1 MKNIKR
7 ILFVCLGNTA
17 RSPVAEHLA
26 RFYAEKFQLDLDFD
40 SCGFFNAFSYMQP
53 ESRRYLDSKGIKH
66 SNFKPKIINRNLLE
80 KQDLILTMESQHSR
94 EIIQNFKDIKNIEN
108 KTFTLK
114 EFNGEMHDVDIIDP
128 YYTST
133 DNYMEVLRIID
144 ENVEKTIKK
153 ILQEY

>member
-26 RFYAEKFQLDLDFD
+26 RFYAEKFQVDLDFD

-133 DNYMEVLRIID
+133 DNYMEVLRIINV
-144 ENVEKTIKK
+144 NVEKAIKK
-153 ILQEY
+153 IVKE